1 MEKEE
6 PYHMVADLKIRFE
19 EWKCL
24 WKPNLTKMCSWYKL

>member
-6 PYHMVADLKIRFE
+6 PYRMVADLKISKI
-19 EWKCL
+19 WQCL